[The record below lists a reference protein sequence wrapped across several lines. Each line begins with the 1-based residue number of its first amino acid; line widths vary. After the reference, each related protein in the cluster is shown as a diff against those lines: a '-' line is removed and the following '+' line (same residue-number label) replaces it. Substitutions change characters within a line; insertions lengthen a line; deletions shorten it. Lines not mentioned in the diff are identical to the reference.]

1 MKNNWEVSLA
11 RGEWF
16 EDNVAHPWL
25 VTNWPEWWITDCRL
39 QKKSSLGGPKMRK
52 GDVFLTLPDFRLD
65 HAESTQSFWI
75 DAKYKEKFFTLD
87 KHPGE
92 RFTSIDPRSYQE
104 YVNLMSIFPNIGFYA
119 LIGNK
124 RTNGLY
130 MLDLKSIQPIWHDFN
145 NQYVRRGR
153 SCTPCFPET
162 MLEYVG
168 LWNPTLMP
176 I

>member
-25 VTNWPEWWITDCRL
+25 ITNWPEWWITDCRL

-52 GDVFLTLPDFRLD
+52 GDKFLSLPDFRLD
-65 HAESTQSFWI
+65 HAESMQTVWI

-87 KHPGE
+87 DVPGE

-104 YVNLMSIFPNIGFYA
+104 YSDLMTIFPNTAFYA
-119 LIGNK
+119 LIGNR
-124 RTNGLY
+124 RTKGLY
-130 MLDLKSIQPIWHDFN
+130 ILDLKNNAPTWHNFS
-145 NQYVRRGR
+145 NQYVRLGR
-153 SCTPCFPET
+153 NRTPCFAET
-162 MLEYVG
+162 ILEYVG
-168 LWNPTLMP
+168 QWDPALMP
-176 I
+176 V